1 MAAARFS
8 ASIRDVYVCE
18 KCGPEVY
25 VCVYFADNLRFQGF
39 GCVENVVYF
48 APYAIATRN
57 GNMKFIKTYP
67 SASATRLG
75 AAVGT
80 VTRKYAILLAMG
92 LTASIASAVLAAVE
106 TPIGRGGRVSNS
118 FVTVEGEGVC
128 VADDGRIHFSGSES
142 PVSVEVTARPGWL
155 VDGRRSLSFV
165 RVPGESR
172 TLLVR
177 SATLEDEEHVPLE
190 DCDFDESFTNRHVL
204 PPAIEMAGEGDRLLL
219 VYAHPESNV
228 LVSASA
234 SCEVVSN
241 GVHEVEHIWLPCS
254 ECGSQR
260 VPSAETNTVESI
272 PGEQYWT
279 ASGAGITTN
288 SSSWSGYLTKGLGQ
302 KIDLSVVVTNVCTNC
317 ICKAGTNVVVDVHEL
332 YIDLPDEY
340 LGLDMRDE
348 GRGKY
353 VTRGASAVIEPAAGD
368 ASYIWTDC
376 GICVFRSATNGVDVT
391 YGATDATG
399 PSASYRAEPLTVVAT
414 ISSGELSASAA
425 CTTNFTVVAVD
436 VTINGVGEDKEETEG
451 AFVQYVPDAADGLW
465 TEEGTNA
472 LVGVSIAC
480 MPEDLPPEEEVTI
493 CAPAKSLYIRHN
505 GKYYALPE
513 ECGFPVYL
521 LKSVEFFLHGDK
533 ESGGLRDKEIKVEH
547 KKSGAVDLAK
557 FTNVKLRVT
566 NIKFNHDT
574 GSSTRDAINIR
585 RSYAEGINVS
595 SGEWSEANGVI
606 TNEPCCYTTNREAT
620 VKARFEASSFIK
632 SALIEAPCSGGGSL
646 SGLMPTNVA
655 FSGGVS
661 SPEYVEFKM
670 ERSTLSRIDA
680 SKGGVLSWT
689 ASKINGGGGV
699 PCVMNATGPHVVYT
713 VLGEPRP
720 PWKNA
725 YGERENAWTNALE
738 FAIVKAGA
746 FGKST
751 DKDALAAVTA
761 YLHSGHGLTYDTV
774 EGVPRYW
781 DPATRV
787 FSATAYINVSNSASV
802 TNFVNCYDQAYG
814 VVTFGN
820 LLGPVVN
827 AVPRFTKPFGYINTT
842 KLVGVGD
849 CNNPFYDST
858 NEWQYVHIT
867 GTGSVS
873 IGSGKPPKNPVC
885 NVDDNTRTWFG
896 NHMYATYHVVG
907 DDYVFDACA
916 GPYTGGISKTNYLN
930 NAIDH
935 STIDERELSFH
946 GGTII
951 NLPKKDE
958 DKPIDFPIN

>member
-1 MAAARFS
+1 M
-8 ASIRDVYVCE
+8 
-18 KCGPEVY
+18 
-25 VCVYFADNLRFQGF
+25 
-39 GCVENVVYF
+39 
-48 APYAIATRN
+48 
-57 GNMKFIKTYP
+57 
-67 SASATRLG
+67 
-75 AAVGT
+75 
-80 VTRKYAILLAMG
+80 
-92 LTASIASAVLAAVE
+92 
-106 TPIGRGGRVSNS
+106 
-118 FVTVEGEGVC
+118 
-128 VADDGRIHFSGSES
+128 
-142 PVSVEVTARPGWL
+142 
-155 VDGRRSLSFV
+155 
-165 RVPGESR
+165 
-172 TLLVR
+172 
-177 SATLEDEEHVPLE
+177 
-190 DCDFDESFTNRHVL
+190 
-204 PPAIEMAGEGDRLLL
+204 
-219 VYAHPESNV
+219 
-228 LVSASA
+228 
-234 SCEVVSN
+234 
-241 GVHEVEHIWLPCS
+241 
-254 ECGSQR
+254 
-260 VPSAETNTVESI
+260 
-272 PGEQYWT
+272 
-279 ASGAGITTN
+279 
-288 SSSWSGYLTKGLGQ
+288 
-302 KIDLSVVVTNVCTNC
+302 
-317 ICKAGTNVVVDVHEL
+317 
-332 YIDLPDEY
+332 
-340 LGLDMRDE
+340 
-348 GRGKY
+348 
-353 VTRGASAVIEPAAGD
+353 
-368 ASYIWTDC
+368 
-376 GICVFRSATNGVDVT
+376 
-391 YGATDATG
+391 
-399 PSASYRAEPLTVVAT
+399 
-414 ISSGELSASAA
+414 
-425 CTTNFTVVAVD
+425 
-436 VTINGVGEDKEETEG
+436 
-451 AFVQYVPDAADGLW
+451 QYVPDAADGLW

-774 EGVPRYW
+774 EGVPRY
-781 DPATRV
+781 
-787 FSATAYINVSNSASV
+787 
-802 TNFVNCYDQAYG
+802 
-814 VVTFGN
+814 
-820 LLGPVVN
+820 
-827 AVPRFTKPFGYINTT
+827 
-842 KLVGVGD
+842 
-849 CNNPFYDST
+849 
-858 NEWQYVHIT
+858 
-867 GTGSVS
+867 
-873 IGSGKPPKNPVC
+873 
-885 NVDDNTRTWFG
+885 
-896 NHMYATYHVVG
+896 
-907 DDYVFDACA
+907 
-916 GPYTGGISKTNYLN
+916 
-930 NAIDH
+930 
-935 STIDERELSFH
+935 
-946 GGTII
+946 
-951 NLPKKDE
+951 
-958 DKPIDFPIN
+958 